1 VTDAPAPLV
10 DHHCHGVVTHDLD
23 RPGFEALM
31 NEAARPS
38 PLGTT
43 LFDSMLGL
51 AIRRWCAPLL
61 DLEPHAT
68 PDAYLARRRELG
80 AAEVNTRFLGATGTG
95 TFLVDTGLTPELI
108 TSPAELAALGG
119 GTGHEIV
126 RLEALGEAVL
136 AGGVAPSGFAEEV
149 VARLRASTA
158 VGAKSIAAYRVGLG
172 LPAQKPTEA
181 ELVAALGA
189 ADPARLAHP
198 VVNGWLAWTAVE
210 LELPL
215 QFHVGY
221 GDNDVDLADCDPLR
235 LTGFL
240 RATADR
246 GVPVLLLHTYPFH
259 RNAAYLAQVFDH
271 VFMDVSLATHNSGAL
286 APALLRESFELAPF
300 GKMLFASDAY
310 GLAELYHLGTMLFR
324 RGLDTLLDCLV
335 DAGEMTSADASY
347 VATLVGSGNARRVY
361 HLQDDG
367 VAG

>member
-1 VTDAPAPLV
+1 
-10 DHHCHGVVTHDLD
+10 
-23 RPGFEALM
+23 
-31 NEAARPS
+31 
-38 PLGTT
+38 
-43 LFDSMLGL
+43 MLGL

-95 TFLVDTGLTPELI
+95 TFLVDTGLTPGLI
-108 TSPAELAALGG
+108 TSPSELAALGG

-126 RLEALGEAVL
+126 RLEAVGEAVL
-136 AGGVAPSGFAEEV
+136 ADGV
-149 VARLRASTA
+149 
-158 VGAKSIAAYRVGLG
+158 
-172 LPAQKPTEA
+172 
-181 ELVAALGA
+181 
-189 ADPARLAHP
+189 AHP

-210 LELPL
+210 LGLPL

-286 APALLRESFELAPF
+286 APALLRESFELVPF

-310 GLAELYHLGTMLFR
+310 GLAELYYLGTMLFR
-324 RGLDTLLDCLV
+324 RGLGTLLDGLV

-347 VATLVGSGNARRVY
+347 VAALVGSGNARRVY